1 MSFAV
6 PTVALGSTIDLMG
19 TTKVGL
25 LNHQYANNKDFE
37 DWARTASF
45 GLYSNDIFAYGRI
58 VDLQLASRTVVDGV
72 TTESVTATGSTIG
85 TNNSTSTISGQY
97 NGSGTSSNS
106 TYVSGDGTYWNP
118 NSEYLG
124 NTLPTTTSE
133 TGSEYGNWTETGYIS
148 GSSSGSGSVNYTNS
162 LRGSGSGTYS
172 GSANTE
178 SFYRMWWSK
187 SNIELVSNQAT
198 LVLFSSGFSD
208 QLEGTAI
215 DISGLSCRTEWLRS
229 DDVIV
234 TRAVANMV
242 PTVLVQGLD
251 NRWYPTDRIDGHYI
265 ATVNFKAIAVFTNCP
280 TAYSDGLPS
289 AFKEVR
295 FFGLWH
301 IYLNYDYSETN
312 NIISNDNSNT
322 NAINSNITQQTQN
335 QTNQLKD
342 TTGSDGILSV
352 PKNVGNSIYEQV
364 TFTNQIAGISQQL
377 ATKVASA
384 DASEGGIT
392 LPSWEFQGQQIW
404 PQMVVSPWTDIPVDI
419 KSKVRLF
426 NTMIFA
432 ILWIRSLWNWIASI
446 FGFEQVD
453 DSGGSFD
460 NMFEDDAVDTHS
472 YYNEWVIAQRYAR
485 RRGEE

>member
-1 MSFAV
+1 MCGLFAFGL
-6 PTVALGSTIDLMG
+6 AGQAKASTIDLMG
-19 TTKVGL
+19 TSKVGL

-85 TNNSTSTISGQY
+85 TNSSTSTISGQY

-124 NTLPTTTSE
+124 NTLPTTFSE

-148 GSSSGSGSVNYTNS
+148 GSSSGSGSVSYTNS
-162 LRGSGSGTYS
+162 LRGLGSGTYS
-172 GSANTE
+172 GSASTE

-229 DDVIV
+229 DDVVV

-280 TAYSDGLPS
+280 TAFSDGLPRE
-289 AFKEVR
+289 FKEVR

-312 NIISNDNSNT
+312 NIINNDNSNT
-322 NAINSNITQQTQN
+322 NAINQNIQQQTQL

-342 TTGSDGILSV
+342 TTGSDSIANDALD
-352 PKNVGNSIYEQV
+352 GNKQWIENLGFVSQTAGYV
-364 TFTNQIAGISQQL
+364 TQTYDAIAGTNPSQTL
-377 ATKVASA
+377 HFPGIKVMGYVIAEEQ
-384 DASEGGIT
+384 DVPLLGW
-392 LPSWEFQGQQIW
+392 LPSDIENAVKRFCT
-404 PQMVVSPWTDIPVDI
+404 VVFFLVWLNGM
-419 KSKVRLF
+419 K
-426 NTMIFA
+426 
-432 ILWIRSLWNWIASI
+432 
-446 FGFEQVD
+446 
-453 DSGGSFD
+453 
-460 NMFEDDAVDTHS
+460 NMFEKIFENKQEVEVSD
-472 YYNEWVIAQRYAR
+472 E
-485 RRGEE
+485 